1 MAADGSIV
9 IDVRADTQ
17 QATSALT
24 KLAKLAA
31 TAFAVD
37 KIIDFSKKAIQ
48 LGSDIAEVQ
57 NVVDVAFGDMSSA
70 VDEFAQNAITNFGMS
85 ELAAKR
91 TASTYMAMASN
102 MGLSQDQAAEMSL
115 TLTGLTG
122 DVASFYNIS
131 QELADIKLKS
141 VFTGETETLKDLGIV
156 MTQANLEAYAL
167 SQGISKSISEMS
179 QAELVTL
186 RYNFVLDQL
195 SLASGDF
202 IRTQDS
208 WANQT
213 RILSMQWQQFM
224 SVIGEA
230 LIQVLLPVVKVLNSI
245 VSALIDMAN
254 AFNAAITAIFGGAN
268 TEIQQ
273 TQANVGGVSSGIG
286 EAVDNQNALTDA
298 TKETN
303 KEQEK
308 SVASFDEINKL
319 AGNTASSSGGGAGG
333 TSGGIAAGTTPIE
346 IATSGEVDPSS
357 SKLLAFFDQLK
368 EAVQPTI
375 DAIGRLWDQLKIVGS
390 FAGDALVDFYNNF
403 LVPVGSWIMGEG
415 LPRFIDAVTNGLAQ
429 INWERI
435 NSALSELW
443 AALAPFA
450 QNVGEGLLWLWENVL
465 VPFGTWAGNNLVH
478 LFIEGVAAS
487 LSIFNEVWEA
497 VKPGLEWLWQNF
509 LQPIAEWT
517 GGVIVS
523 VLEAIV
529 GALKDFGE
537 WCEKNHET
545 ISNIATVIA
554 SFVAA
559 WAIVNVAVIIQGI
572 VAALGTF
579 IATGGLATAA
589 ATALGVAINFLTS
602 PITLVTLAIGGIIA
616 VIALLIKH
624 WDEVKAAAMTACET
638 IKNAFTGALDA
649 IRSVWE
655 TAVEF
660 FSGLWESIKGIFNSV
675 MDFIANTFT
684 SAWNSAWDGISSAFS
699 NIWDGFVQTIKDAL
713 NLGISLVN
721 KFIDWI
727 NDHLVIKIPKVT
739 IPFLGTFGGQVIRP
753 FTIPNIPYLAQ
764 GAVIP
769 PNREFLAVLGDQKQ
783 GTNIEAPLSTIEQ
796 ALENVMNRR
805 GYGGEQIIENV
816 LMLDGEV
823 IYRNQKKVSRRHGI
837 SLVEGGN
844 W

>member
-1 MAADGSIV
+1 MA
-9 IDVRADTQ
+9 
-17 QATSALT
+17 
-24 KLAKLAA
+24 
-31 TAFAVD
+31 
-37 KIIDFSKKAIQ
+37 
-48 LGSDIAEVQ
+48 
-57 NVVDVAFGDMSSA
+57 
-70 VDEFAQNAITNFGMS
+70 EF
-85 ELAAKR
+85 
-91 TASTYMAMASN
+91 
-102 MGLSQDQAAEMSL
+102 
-115 TLTGLTG
+115 
-122 DVASFYNIS
+122 
-131 QELADIKLKS
+131 
-141 VFTGETETLKDLGIV
+141 
-156 MTQANLEAYAL
+156 
-167 SQGISKSISEMS
+167 
-179 QAELVTL
+179 
-186 RYNFVLDQL
+186 
-195 SLASGDF
+195 
-202 IRTQDS
+202 
-208 WANQT
+208 
-213 RILSMQWQQFM
+213 
-224 SVIGEA
+224 
-230 LIQVLLPVVKVLNSI
+230 
-245 VSALIDMAN
+245 
-254 AFNAAITAIFGGAN
+254 
-268 TEIQQ
+268 
-273 TQANVGGVSSGIG
+273 
-286 EAVDNQNALTDA
+286 
-298 TKETN
+298 
-303 KEQEK
+303 
-308 SVASFDEINKL
+308 
-319 AGNTASSSGGGAGG
+319 
-333 TSGGIAAGTTPIE
+333 
-346 IATSGEVDPSS
+346 PS
-357 SKLLAFFDQLK
+357 
-368 EAVQPTI
+368 
-375 DAIGRLWDQLKIVGS
+375 
-390 FAGDALVDFYNNF
+390 
-403 LVPVGSWIMGEG
+403 
-415 LPRFIDAVTNGLAQ
+415 
-429 INWERI
+429 
-435 NSALSELW
+435 
-443 AALAPFA
+443 
-450 QNVGEGLLWLWENVL
+450 
-465 VPFGTWAGNNLVH
+465 
-478 LFIEGVAAS
+478 
-487 LSIFNEVWEA
+487 
-497 VKPGLEWLWQNF
+497 
-509 LQPIAEWT
+509 IAEWT

-660 FSGLWESIKGIFNSV
+660 FSGLWEPIKGIFNSV

-684 SAWNSAWDGISSAFS
+684 SAWNSAWDSISEAFS
-699 NIWDGFVQTIKDAL
+699 NIWNGFVQTIKDAL
-713 NLGISLVN
+713 NIGISLVN

-727 NDHLVIKIPKVT
+727 NEHLVIRIPKVT